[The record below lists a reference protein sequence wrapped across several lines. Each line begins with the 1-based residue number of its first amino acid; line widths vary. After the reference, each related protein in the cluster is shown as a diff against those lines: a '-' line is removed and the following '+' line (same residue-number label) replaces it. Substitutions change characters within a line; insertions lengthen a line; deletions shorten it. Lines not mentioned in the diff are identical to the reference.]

1 MFLKLKPGKFFSL
14 RLAAMENASSCSSC
28 LSMKLLQSWP
38 NVIDQE
44 VNTCSSLSCLAPL
57 EAALFDIDG
66 TLCYSY
72 PVHFDA
78 LCEMLQV
85 AKGWEEVGLVLPDLA
100 GPFVL
105 QFLTCPLQ
113 VESWAS
119 SMEENWW
126 LNPMPKLSFLELSW
140 RIEEED
146 DE

>member
-85 AKGWEEVGLVLPDLA
+85 AKGWEETFHGLEGVSVESVSSSPISKEALLVVLSDLA

-113 VESWAS
+113 VESWA
-119 SMEENWW
+119 
-126 LNPMPKLSFLELSW
+126 
-140 RIEEED
+140 R
-146 DE
+146 